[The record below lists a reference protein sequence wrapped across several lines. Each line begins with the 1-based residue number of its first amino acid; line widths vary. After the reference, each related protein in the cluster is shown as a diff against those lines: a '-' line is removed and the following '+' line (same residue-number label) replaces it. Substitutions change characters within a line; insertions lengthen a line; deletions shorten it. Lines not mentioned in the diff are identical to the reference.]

1 MMEFVRAWPS
11 HQVHLERTELRF
23 LLDALDHYRELAGE
37 GGSNPALAFDRAKA
51 YHFIGYI
58 EHKLG
63 HLAEAKES
71 FAQAIVLLEQVT
83 SQDRASR
90 DSFRE
95 LAATR
100 NDWADLLRNTDHYA
114 EAEKGY

>member
-1 MMEFVRAWPS
+1 
-11 HQVHLERTELRF
+11 
-23 LLDALDHYRELAGE
+23 
-37 GGSNPALAFDRAKA
+37 

-63 HLAEAKES
+63 RLAEAKES

-114 EAEKGY
+114 EAEKGYREARALFAKLSTEEPGRPHYWTGLAGSSNNLGVVLASQG